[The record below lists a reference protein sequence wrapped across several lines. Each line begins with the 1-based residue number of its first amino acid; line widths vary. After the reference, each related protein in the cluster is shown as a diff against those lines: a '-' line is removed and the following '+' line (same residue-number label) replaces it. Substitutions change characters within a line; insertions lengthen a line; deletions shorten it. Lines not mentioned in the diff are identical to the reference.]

1 MLIDITITFAKEKDL
16 PDGETELVEEWLLT
30 QDTRHGKTGWCAA
43 RYIHAFRARADAL
56 EVVEK
61 SFALAIRARARRL
74 VEQRYKDY
82 SPEELRNTMEWD
94 EQYMFFYT
102 LDAAHK
108 TFESLYETFYS
119 VDEILKH
126 ARKAF

>member
-1 MLIDITITFAKEKDL
+1 MPTDVIITFAKEKDL
-16 PDGETELVEEWLLT
+16 PNGETELVEEWLLT
-30 QDTRHGKTGWCAA
+30 QDTRHGETGWRAA
-43 RYIHAFRARADAL
+43 RYIPAFKARAVAL

-61 SFALAIRARARRL
+61 SLTLAIRARARRL

-82 SPEELRNTMEWD
+82 SPEELRTTLEWD

-108 TFESLYETFYS
+108 TFESLYEAFFS